1 MGRQVFLFWPGDGR
15 KVPNDLAR
23 PSMEKA
29 TRQLEQALRKLGR
42 EPRLIEGFI
51 SKPHESIEQ
60 LGPINEPMIAV
71 CVHWCYAPHTTE
83 GVVAKQ
89 NPLLL
94 ASSCSGTFT
103 GG

>member
-1 MGRQVFLFWPGDGR
+1 
-15 KVPNDLAR
+15 
-23 PSMEKA
+23 MEKA

-71 CVHWCYAPHTTE
+71 GVHWC
-83 GVVAKQ
+83 
-89 NPLLL
+89 
-94 ASSCSGTFT
+94 
-103 GG
+103 

>member
-1 MGRQVFLFWPGDGR
+1 MGKQVFLFWPGDGR
-15 KVPNDLAR
+15 KVLNDLAR

-42 EPRLIEGFI
+42 EPRLIEGLI

-60 LGPINEPMIAV
+60 LGPRTEPMIGV
-71 CVHWCYAPHTTE
+71 CVRCYAPHTTE

-94 ASSCSGTFT
+94 ASSFSGTLT